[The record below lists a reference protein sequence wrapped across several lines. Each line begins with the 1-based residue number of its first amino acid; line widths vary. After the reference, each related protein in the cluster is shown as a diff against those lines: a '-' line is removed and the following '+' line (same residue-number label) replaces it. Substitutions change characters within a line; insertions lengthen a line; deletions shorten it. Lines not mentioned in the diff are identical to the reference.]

1 VVHAL
6 VEGQRVHWPAR
17 RVQRCTIH
25 GCANLEKL
33 LLAHEPHGGS
43 FVFARIKLVFARNGF
58 YTRIDLYELVI
69 ITLARSSHSYWLA
82 RIGSDR
88 SYRAHIGRI
97 ALASYTLV
105 SARIGRI
112 GCVGSY

>member
-1 VVHAL
+1 LGAL
-6 VEGQRVHWPAR
+6 ASATGACATLRDSRVCKPRKVAFGAR
-17 RVQRCTIH
+17 ATRKRI
-25 GCANLEKL
+25 
-33 LLAHEPHGGS
+33 GS

-97 ALASYTLV
+97 ALVSYTLV

-112 GCVGSY
+112 GRVGSY